1 MFTHSGLNRSPASRL
16 RHLLAGLALA
26 CAASAY
32 AMPAGAQQNPHD
44 LYNEFDLPVL
54 DPQTNTYG
62 PDGIEID
69 FSGNVCPNIPAQYI
83 WDAGID
89 PFYALAEYE
98 ASINGPVVTPS
109 FTCTYDSNTNITHAL
124 WSGGT
129 IPVPLPASGWPIP
142 LHTDPSGNR
151 YLHSGLDRGAATLIG
166 IIPIYKSWIW
176 TQTGQTQSMIIP
188 ITAALA
194 SRLGV
199 EKKPQYAAL
208 FLATGATSTSAPT
221 GTWYMLGY
229 EKTGK
234 PQFTLTNNGP
244 DTITF
249 PTGGSGIVTGIAP
262 PAAQQCDVTPNC
274 YDTVLDTLN
283 DQGYPEPGEENS
295 PFTPIKLPS
304 QLSPGQTYTFI
315 AP

>member
-1 MFTHSGLNRSPASRL
+1 MNSHLATSRPSSL
-16 RHLLAGLALA
+16 KKWLLCAGLTLA
-26 CAASAY
+26 CAASSL
-32 AMPAGAQQNPHD
+32 PAFAQQNPHD

-62 PDGIEID
+62 PNGIAID
-69 FSGNVCPNIPAQYI
+69 FSGNVCANIPAQYI
-83 WDAGID
+83 YDAGID
-89 PFYALAEYE
+89 PFYALYEYE
-98 ASINGPVVTPS
+98 ISIGGTAVPPT
-109 FTCTYDSNTNITHAL
+109 FTCTYDSNTNITQAL

-129 IPVPLPASGWPIP
+129 MLVPLPASGWPIP
-142 LHTDPSGNR
+142 LHTDANGNR
-151 YLHSGLDRGAATLIG
+151 YLHSGLDRGAATLTG
-166 IIPIYKSWIW
+166 IIPLYKTWIW

-194 SRLGV
+194 TRLGA
-199 EKKPQYAAL
+199 EKKPLYAAL
-208 FLATGATSTSAPT
+208 FVATGATANSAPT

-244 DTITF
+244 DAITL
-249 PTGGSGIVTGIAP
+249 PSGGSGIVTGIAP
-262 PAAQQCDVTPNC
+262 PTDEQCDVTPNC

-283 DQGYPEPGEENS
+283 DQGYPEPGEEGS
-295 PFTPIKLPS
+295 RFIPLKLPS
-304 QLSPGQTYTFI
+304 QLAPGQTYTFT